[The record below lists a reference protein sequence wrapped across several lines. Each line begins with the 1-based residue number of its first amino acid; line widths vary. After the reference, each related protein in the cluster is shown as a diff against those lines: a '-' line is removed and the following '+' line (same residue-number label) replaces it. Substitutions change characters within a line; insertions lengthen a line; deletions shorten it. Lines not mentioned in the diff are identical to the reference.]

1 MRTLLLAVML
11 LNFYTALFAK
21 DNFYIDKDAL
31 KKAEL
36 KYGYSVK
43 KRLTTFIAL
52 LNELEDKDDIEKLNK
67 INDYFNKI
75 TYNTDLVIWNQKDYW
90 ASREE
95 FIGMGSGDCEDYTI
109 AKYFSLKQLGFS
121 DKTIFLTYVKA
132 IKYNQAHMVLTY
144 FKTPD
149 STPLV
154 LDNINPKILP
164 ANKRRDLHP
173 LFNFN
178 GEKIY
183 MAKQRG
189 LGEVVPDSKLHL
201 DKWSELILKI
211 KHEKLE
217 EE

>member
-1 MRTLLLAVML
+1 MRTILSLLLL
-11 LNFYTALFAK
+11 LSLYTTLLAR
-21 DNFYIDKDAL
+21 DDFYIDESAL
-31 KKAEL
+31 EKAEL
-36 KYGYSVK
+36 KYGHSVK

-52 LNELEDKDDIEKLNK
+52 LNELIAKDDMQKLRK
-67 INDYFNKI
+67 INDYFNTI
-75 TYNTDLVIWNQKDYW
+75 TYNTDLVIWNEKDYW

-149 STPLV
+149 SVPLV

-183 MAKQRG
+183 MAKKRG

-211 KHEKLE
+211 KRDK
-217 EE
+217 